1 MKNIT
6 AADLRAARKARLAT
20 TKGTTSAA
28 NTAPQS
34 QAVTKKAE
42 DALLVTQTDDQQV
55 LPVDKAEKSQP
66 VPPPM
71 ADAAPAGMA
80 PAAEAPAGEGALLIE
95 VAPAGDEPAA
105 PAEIAEEIAE
115 EMPVEEM
122 PAEEAE
128 LSARVVD
135 PAQVSASARI
145 DVVGPF
151 EKNADAFWIVLAD
164 GEPLAKIAM
173 GDQKISDVARN
184 SDTFRKMFLHED
196 YARSIKSAASK
207 TPILKLLS
215 DMNARP
221 YTASVTRTAAYAA
234 ISDKAAK
241 DSKSEIQ
248 KKQAKFRDDFLSML
262 NLVAEA
268 QVKNFL
274 PRNPLKEAL
283 FKALKKAGT
292 HDPTPVI
299 ESAFI
304 EAGPAHF
311 EIMANQAMKWLDYNA
326 ESLADIRQA
335 IDEMGTGSRSFAYNE
350 APAAAPQA
358 FAAPA
363 AQRPVPSSDANVPIV
378 TAGSHAPASETDRIR
393 DIFGFRS
400 RMHGRVTPPR
410 G

>member
-20 TKGTTSAA
+20 TKGTPSAA

-71 ADAAPAGMA
+71 ADAAPAGMPGLPGA
-80 PAAEAPAGEGALLIE
+80 PAAPGAGEGALLIE
-95 VAPAGDEPAA
+95 VEPALDA
-105 PAEIAEEIAE
+105 PAEMAEEIA
-115 EMPVEEM
+115 EEM

>member
-20 TKGTTSAA
+20 KGQPSAA

-42 DALLVTQTDDQQV
+42 DAVLVTQTDDQQV

-71 ADAAPAGMA
+71 PGAAPAGDLAA
-80 PAAEAPAGEGALLIE
+80 PAAPAGEGAVLIE
-95 VAPAGDEPAA
+95 VAPAADEMAPPAA
-105 PAEIAEEIAE
+105 AEEV
-115 EMPVEEM
+115 VEEA
-122 PAEEAE
+122 AELPEEE

-135 PAQVSASARI
+135 PAQVSASAQI

-151 EKNADAFWIVLAD
+151 QKNADAFWIVLAD
-164 GEPLAKIAM
+164 GEPLAKVALS
-173 GDQKISDVARN
+173 DQKIDKVARN

-207 TPILKLLS
+207 TPLLQLLR
-215 DMNARP
+215 DMNARA
-221 YTASVTRTAAYAA
+221 YTASVTRTAAYAE
-234 ISDKAAK
+234 ISDRAAK
-241 DSKSEIQ
+241 ESKAEIQ
-248 KKQAKFRDDFLSML
+248 KKQAKFRDDFLSMF

-283 FKALKKAGT
+283 FKALKKAGS

-311 EIMANQAMKWLDYNA
+311 ESMANQAMKWLDYNA

-335 IDEMGTGSRSFAYNE
+335 IDEMGTGSRSFAYDTT
-350 APAAAPQA
+350 APVAPQA
-358 FAAPA
+358 PAYAAPA
-363 AQRPVPSSDANVPIV
+363 AQRPVPSSEANVPIV
-378 TAGSHAPASETDRIR
+378 TAGSHAPASEADRMR
-393 DIFGFRS
+393 GIFGFRS
-400 RMHGRVTPPR
+400 RMHGRMTSPK